1 MSAMEAELEVRRD
14 LAVLQD
20 GKEAPAV
27 AAAIN
32 ARVRAALDR
41 IAEGAARADVDADE
55 ERTRLLNLHRQLK
68 LDLRN
73 ANIAYERAQAQLQ
86 KAQRDELLGGRAGR
100 NPARTDFSDA
110 AALSAAKEITA
121 GLNRTH
127 RLLMEQ
133 IDHSQNVHEVLLEG
147 SHAIRKTGETFAAI
161 GATSSQTNRAQA
173 RIRRRE
179 RTDRLL
185 IALGFIFY
193 LLVVIYV
200 FHNRVGLRFWSII
213 EFVLRIV
220 MPDRTNVPADNTQ
233 HRDL

>member
-1 MSAMEAELEVRRD
+1 
-14 LAVLQD
+14 
-20 GKEAPAV
+20 
-27 AAAIN
+27 
-32 ARVRAALDR
+32 
-41 IAEGAARADVDADE
+41 
-55 ERTRLLNLHRQLK
+55 
-68 LDLRN
+68 
-73 ANIAYERAQAQLQ
+73 
-86 KAQRDELLGGRAGR
+86 
-100 NPARTDFSDA
+100 
-110 AALSAAKEITA
+110 
-121 GLNRTH
+121 
-127 RLLMEQ
+127 MEQ

-193 LLVVIYV
+193 LLVSLVRVLAAASIAKFARCPQVVIYV